1 MGMCREPG
9 IVLTVSQAEQL
20 KFNIHIGHKM
30 ADRGPLSIFSVWN
43 CGINSGLY
51 YILPC

>member
-1 MGMCREPG
+1 MQGTRVM
-9 IVLTVSQAEQL
+9 VSQAEQP
-20 KFNIHIGHKM
+20 KFSIHVGHKM
-30 ADRGPLSIFSVWN
+30 ADRGPLGIFSVWY